1 MSKLVGFQSNPRLRI
16 SEFIPWVLAL
26 VVFFVLPDYLSL
38 GAQILTYILFALS
51 LDLITGYA
59 GVVTLGHA
67 AFFGVGAYTCGILSA
82 KLGITDPLL
91 LLLIS
96 AIVCS
101 LLGVSTGLIILRTQK
116 LTQLMLTLAIAA
128 LCYEVANKATTI
140 TGGADGLTG
149 VVIGPVFGLFKFD
162 FLNKTAYL
170 WCLVIL
176 FIFWYLVRR
185 LIYSPFGITLTG
197 IKENKQ
203 RMQAIGVPVNSY
215 LLKAYTFSAMIA
227 GIAGAL
233 IAQTNQFV
241 GLNVIGFEPSG
252 EILVMLILGGVG
264 RIYGAFVGPL
274 VFLVAQDFLAK
285 QFPEYWNLGI
295 GLMLLIVVLFA
306 KGGVLGVF
314 DKLTTFGRS
323 SK

>member
-16 SEFIPWVLAL
+16 SELIPWVLAL

-149 VVIGPVFGLFKFD
+149 VIIGPVFGLFKFD

-314 DKLTTFGRS
+314 DKLTTFVRS

>member
-1 MSKLVGFQSNPRLRI
+1 MNRLIGFQSNSRLRMA
-16 SEFIPWVLAL
+16 EFLPWILAL
-26 VVFFVLPDYLSL
+26 MVFFVLPDYLSL

-82 KLGITDPLL
+82 KLGITDPVLL
-91 LLLIS
+91 LLFS
-96 AIVCS
+96 AIVCAV
-101 LLGVSTGLIILRTQK
+101 LGFGTGLIVLRTQK

-128 LCYEVANKATTI
+128 LCYEIANKATPI

-149 VVIGPVFGLFKFD
+149 VVIGPVLGLFKFD

-170 WCLVIL
+170 WCLAIL
-176 FIFWYLVRR
+176 FVFWYIIRR

-203 RMQAIGVPVNSY
+203 RMQAIGVPVNGY
-215 LLKAYTFSAMIA
+215 LLKVYTFAAVVA
-227 GIAGAL
+227 GVAGAL
-233 IAQTNQFV
+233 ITQTNQFV

-274 VFLVAQDFLAK
+274 VYLVAQDYLAK

-306 KGGVLGVF
+306 KGGVLGII
-314 DKLTTFGRS
+314 DKLKLYWRG
-323 SK
+323 KK